1 MILSAHGGII
11 TVGSAVMVDLVIVRH
26 SKTPWNLAGRVQG
39 RSDIPLAPESEE
51 ATREAGKRLRPLPD
65 IAFCSPLIRAKR
77 TAELLL
83 EGSGVEIRT
92 DDRLVERNFGEYE
105 GKTYDELGLPDHT
118 ELFYALGE
126 TKGAESSES
135 VFSRVRS
142 FLTDIAASFDGKRV
156 LVVSHGVCI
165 SYLIY
170 ALNHDKWDPA
180 DYDISYIKNLDFIEK
195 KLIKAD

>member
-1 MILSAHGGII
+1 
-11 TVGSAVMVDLVIVRH
+11 MVDLVIVRH

-83 EGSGVEIRT
+83 EGNGVEIRT

-105 GKTYDELGLPDHT
+105 GKTYDE
-118 ELFYALGE
+118 LGE

-170 ALNHDKWDPA
+170 ALDHDKWDPS